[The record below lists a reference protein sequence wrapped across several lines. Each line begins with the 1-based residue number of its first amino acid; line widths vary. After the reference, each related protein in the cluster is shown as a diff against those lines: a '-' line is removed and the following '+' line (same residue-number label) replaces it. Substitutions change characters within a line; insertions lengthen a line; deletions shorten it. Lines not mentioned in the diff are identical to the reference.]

1 MNEEQRLVGGRRLSV
16 SRAVLTYVCLTALAS
31 IFGVT
36 KPLAQNSGNMK
47 EQVKAAR
54 VILQEPES
62 GSVLL
67 EKNADQ
73 AVASG
78 TFACLMNREVVFDA
92 LSQGRINLDDQFEV
106 SENAWRKGGAPS
118 HTSSMFAPIHSRVRV
133 EDLLRGAI
141 VQSGN
146 DACIALAEGLAGNEA
161 EFTAMMNKRAP
172 EIGMKQATFADA
184 SGRGDGAKSQ
194 ASVRD
199 LAKLAW
205 HIIRTH
211 PDFYQLYGEREFTWN
226 GIRQQNHNAL
236 LGLEIGADGLR
247 TGYTG
252 EFGYSLVASA
262 VQNGMRLIL
271 VIEGASSEKERTEIA
286 KKLFDW
292 GFHDFEL
299 RPLFGAGESV
309 GEAKTFGG
317 RKSHVELVGEGSI
330 GLMVP
335 RGAKEKI
342 TARIAYTGPVPAP
355 IRQGQPIG
363 VLRVGAT
370 ICLRSKF
377 RCGQPRTSTA
387 ARSCSARWMGCASWR
402 SVSSRPPPSGCEDRE
417 IVPRNSFAR

>member
-1 MNEEQRLVGGRRLSV
+1 VSEEQCVVGARRLSLR
-16 SRAVLTYVCLTALAS
+16 RAVLTYACLTAIVS
-31 IFGVT
+31 TFGVT
-36 KPLAQNSGNMK
+36 KASAQASKK
-47 EQVKAAR
+47 EGAKAAR

-62 GSVLL
+62 GNVLL
-67 EKNADQ
+67 EKNTDQ
-73 AVASG
+73 PVAPG
-78 TFACLMNREVVFDA
+78 TFACLMNPEVVFDA
-92 LSQGRINLDDQFEV
+92 LAQGRINLDDQFEV

-161 EFTAMMNKRAP
+161 AFTAMMNKRTR
-172 EIGMKQATFADA
+172 EIGLKQSTFANA
-184 SGRGDGAKSQ
+184 SGRVDGTKSQ
-194 ASVRD
+194 TNIRD

-211 PDFYQLYGEREFTWN
+211 PDFYSLYGEREFTWN
-226 GIRQQNHNAL
+226 NISQQNRNPL

-247 TGYTG
+247 TGYSG
-252 EFGYSLVASA
+252 ETGYSLVASA

-271 VIEGASSEKERTEIA
+271 VIEGASSEKERTDIA
-286 KKLFDW
+286 KKLFEW

-317 RKSHVELVGEGSI
+317 RKSHVGLVGEGSI
-330 GLMVP
+330 SRAAP
-335 RGAKEKI
+335 RKRSLRGSLHG
-342 TARIAYTGPVPAP
+342 TLPAP

-363 VLRVGAT
+363 VLKAWRDDILALEIPLQAAEDIDGGSLLQRAMDGVRELAIG
-370 ICLRSKF
+370 LF
-377 RCGQPRTSTA
+377 RA
-387 ARSCSARWMGCASWR
+387 AAQRL
-402 SVSSRPPPSGCEDRE
+402 
-417 IVPRNSFAR
+417 

>member
-78 TFACLMNREVVFDA
+78 TFACLINQEVVFDA

-133 EDLLRGAI
+133 EDFLRGAI

-226 GIRQQNHNAL
+226 GIR
-236 LGLEIGADGLR
+236 
-247 TGYTG
+247 
-252 EFGYSLVASA
+252 
-262 VQNGMRLIL
+262 
-271 VIEGASSEKERTEIA
+271 
-286 KKLFDW
+286 
-292 GFHDFEL
+292 
-299 RPLFGAGESV
+299 
-309 GEAKTFGG
+309 
-317 RKSHVELVGEGSI
+317 
-330 GLMVP
+330 
-335 RGAKEKI
+335 
-342 TARIAYTGPVPAP
+342 
-355 IRQGQPIG
+355 
-363 VLRVGAT
+363 
-370 ICLRSKF
+370 
-377 RCGQPRTSTA
+377 
-387 ARSCSARWMGCASWR
+387 
-402 SVSSRPPPSGCEDRE
+402 
-417 IVPRNSFAR
+417 